1 MSGYGNILYEPV
13 VTPPIGAT
21 NPTGVYNQQVAG
33 GGTMGQTSVVDP
45 VTGVAAPSNATLLGP
60 NIGTGQ
66 LALGAIGTIGNLWA
80 AWQAQKLAKEQFNF
94 QKGITNTNLANQI
107 QTYNTALNGLAE
119 SRGYMQGD
127 SADQTATYVEENQL
141 RDRRNG

>member
-1 MSGYGNILYEPV
+1 MSGMYNFQ
-13 VTPPIGAT
+13 PPQSGYLDGGAS
-21 NPTGVYNQQVAG
+21 NPAGVLQQQGASG
-33 GGTMGQTSVVDP
+33 GISQTSSVDP
-45 VTGVAAPSNATLLGP
+45 VTGVAAPANATPIGM

-94 QKGITNTNLANQI
+94 QKGVTNTNLANQI
-107 QTYNTALNGLAE
+107 QTYNTALSGRAE

-127 SADQTATYVEENQL
+127 SSEQTSAYIQENQL
-141 RDRRNG
+141 RDRRND

>member
-1 MSGYGNILYEPV
+1 MYEPV
-13 VTPPIGAT
+13 VMPPAGAA
-21 NPTGVYNQQVAG
+21 NPTGVYNQQQAG
-33 GGTMGQTSVVDP
+33 GGTTGQTSVADP
-45 VTGVAAPSNATLLGP
+45 VTGVAAPSNATPIGM

-107 QTYNTALNGLAE
+107 QTYNTALSGRAE

-127 SADQTATYVEENQL
+127 NAEQTAAYIEENQL

>member
-1 MSGYGNILYEPV
+1 MYEPMV
-13 VTPPIGAT
+13 VPPMGAS
-21 NPTGVYNQQVAG
+21 NPQAVYQQQNVGVG
-33 GGTMGQTSVVDP
+33 MGGQTSVTDP
-45 VTGVAAPSNATLLGP
+45 VTGVAAPSNTTPIGM

-94 QKGITNTNLANQI
+94 QKGVTNTNLANQI
-107 QTYNTALNGLAE
+107 QSYNTALTGRAE

-127 SADQTATYVEENQL
+127 NAEQTAQYVEENQL
-141 RDRRNG
+141 RDRRNR